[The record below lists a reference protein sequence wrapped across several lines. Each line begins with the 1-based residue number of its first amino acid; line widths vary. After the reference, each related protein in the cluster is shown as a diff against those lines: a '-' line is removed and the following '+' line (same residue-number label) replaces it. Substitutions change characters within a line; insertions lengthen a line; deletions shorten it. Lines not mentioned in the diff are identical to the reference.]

1 MPKSKRAKVV
11 HLTKTQKKGKELTI
25 RLFSNIQQC
34 IPQYPYIYVFGVDNM
49 RNTYLKD
56 IRSEMSDSRLF
67 FGKTKVMSRALSST
81 AADTPPS
88 TSRLS
93 PHISGACGLLF
104 SPRPPA
110 EILNYFSTFTP
121 LDFARAGTTAS
132 CSFSLPAG
140 IVYSRG
146 GEMSPEDDVPVQQSL
161 EPSLRNL
168 GLPTR
173 MEKGKVM
180 LDEAFEVCKEGEV
193 LGSRQTS
200 LLKTFGVAM
209 AEFRVVVRAYW
220 TQESEEVT
228 AVGGKEGGKEGGMD
242 MDVDEEFNGIEDD

>member
-81 AADTPPS
+81 TADTPPS

-93 PHISGACGLLF
+93 PHLSGACGLLF
-104 SPRPPA
+104 SPRPPT
-110 EILNYFSTFTP
+110 EVLDYFSTFTP
-121 LDFARAGTTAS
+121 LDFARAGITAS
-132 CSFSLPAG
+132 RPFSLPAG
-140 IVYSRG
+140 TVYSRG
-146 GEMSPEDDVPVQQSL
+146 GELPPEDDVPVQQSL

-173 MEKGKVM
+173 MEKGRVV
-180 LDEAFEVCKEGEV
+180 LDEAFEICKEGEV

-200 LLKTFGVAM
+200 LLKAFGVAM
-209 AEFRVVVRAYW
+209 AEFRVMVRAYW
-220 TQESEEVT
+220 AKELEKVTVVEEV
-228 AVGGKEGGKEGGMD
+228 KEGGMD
-242 MDVDEEFNGIEDD
+242 VDVDVGKGFDGVEDD